1 MVLLFILLLWS
12 RFCHLLIVSRLLS
25 LGLGSCLVFKPFKP
39 RPVFGFCMCPSF
51 FCVWFVSSPPCFSCF
66 FFLSGAGETQ
76 TPFGGFGVP
85 LVFSS
90 CRTRSPSTTR
100 TSRSAPTSRP
110 RPAPAFFFFF
120 LSSSSSLVSG
130 SVFARPCPVGVGNS
144 RFSWWVFFLPL
155 VSVFLCA
162 QHCKTDLGSC
172 KWGRETRHLPPR

>member
-25 LGLGSCLVFKPFKP
+25 LGLGSCLVFKPFKH

-66 FFLSGAGETQ
+66 LFLSGAGETQ

-90 CRTRSPSTTR
+90 CRTRSPSTIR
-100 TSRSAPTSRP
+100 TSRSAPTPRP
-110 RPAPAFFFFF
+110 RPAPALFFF

-130 SVFARPCPVGVGNS
+130 SVFARSCLVGVGFLVGV
-144 RFSWWVFFLPL
+144 FSASGLCF
-155 VSVFLCA
+155 SLCA
-162 QHCKTDLGSC
+162 ALQD
-172 KWGRETRHLPPR
+172 RPRFL

>member
-66 FFLSGAGETQ
+66 LFLSGAGETQ

-90 CRTRSPSTTR
+90 CRTRSPSTIR
-100 TSRSAPTSRP
+100 TSRSAPTPRP
-110 RPAPAFFFFF
+110 RPAPALFFFFRRRRRSF
-120 LSSSSSLVSG
+120 PVRCLLVL
-130 SVFARPCPVGVGNS
+130 V
-144 RFSWWVFFLPL
+144 WW
-155 VSVFLCA
+155 VSVFLVGVFSASGLCFSLCA
-162 QHCKTDLGSC
+162 ALQD
-172 KWGRETRHLPPR
+172 RPRFL